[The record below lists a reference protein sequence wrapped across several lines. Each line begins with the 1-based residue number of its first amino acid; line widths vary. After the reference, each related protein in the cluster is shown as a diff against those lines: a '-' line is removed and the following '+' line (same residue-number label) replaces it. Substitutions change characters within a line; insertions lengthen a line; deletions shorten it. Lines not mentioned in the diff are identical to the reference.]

1 LLLRRLLAIGWLI
14 DAHRDN
20 HARHADHAACH
31 DKPLH
36 GESIEM
42 KPGPMRWLVL
52 AALLLV
58 LVITT
63 TSAYIRLSQAGFGC
77 ADWPACYGH
86 SVSTPSAG
94 QLIPERS
101 TLFWARALHRLA
113 ASSAGILLLLIVLL
127 GWNTLQGA
135 AARLAAVATVALAG
149 FLAWLGLITPSNLPV
164 VTIGNLLGGMSMLA
178 LLWWLHQ
185 RGRGE
190 SGRAGRMLLWLA
202 LAALALQIA
211 LGGMIGARHAVL
223 SCVTLP
229 ACAGGWWPDSVDWR
243 LFNPFFALSKSDTGS
258 AAREALI
265 MSHRY
270 GAVLVATILCVLGV
284 KAVQRGARVA
294 ARGWLLLGMLG
305 LQLLLGA
312 GMVLA
317 NFPLPLALL
326 HNLCAAL
333 LLGATVGLSWQNS
346 ETQEEA

>member
-1 LLLRRLLAIGWLI
+1 
-14 DAHRDN
+14 
-20 HARHADHAACH
+20 
-31 DKPLH
+31 
-36 GESIEM
+36 M
-42 KPGPMRWLVL
+42 KPGPMRGLVL
-52 AALLLV
+52 AALLVV

-77 ADWPACYGH
+77 ADWPACYGR
-86 SVSTPSAG
+86 SVPTPAAG
-94 QLIPERS
+94 QLIPEAS

-113 ASSAGILLLLIVLL
+113 ASSAGILLLLIVFL
-127 GWNTLQGA
+127 GWRALQDT

-149 FLAWLGLITPSNLPV
+149 LLAGLGMVTPSKLPA
-164 VTIGNLLGGMSMLA
+164 VTLGNLLGGMTMLG

-185 RGRGE
+185 RGPGT
-190 SGRAGRMLLWLA
+190 GAGRTLRRLA

-229 ACAGGWWPDSVDWR
+229 ACAGGWWPDSIDWR
-243 LFNPFFALSKSDTGS
+243 LFNPFFALSESDMGS

-270 GAVLVATILCVLGV
+270 GAMLVAAILCALGI
-284 KAVQRGARVA
+284 KAVRRGARVA
-294 ARGWLLLGMLG
+294 ARGWLLLGLLG

-326 HNLCAAL
+326 HNLCATL
-333 LLGATVGLSWQNS
+333 LLGASVGLSWQNS
-346 ETQEEA
+346 DIREEA

>member
-1 LLLRRLLAIGWLI
+1 
-14 DAHRDN
+14 
-20 HARHADHAACH
+20 
-31 DKPLH
+31 
-36 GESIEM
+36 M

-77 ADWPACYGH
+77 ADWPACYGR
-86 SVSTPSAG
+86 SVSAYSAG
-94 QLIPERS
+94 QLIPEQS
-101 TLFWARALHRLA
+101 ALFWARALHRLA
-113 ASSAGILLLLIVLL
+113 ASSTGILLLLIVFL
-127 GWNTLQGA
+127 GWQQVARTA

-149 FLAWLGLITPSNLPV
+149 FLAWLGLLTPSNLPA
-164 VTIGNLLGGMSMLA
+164 VTLGNLLGGMSLLA

-185 RGRGE
+185 RDRGGGRT
-190 SGRAGRMLLWLA
+190 LQWLA

-211 LGGMIGARHAVL
+211 LGGMIGARHAAL

-229 ACAGGWWPDSVDWR
+229 ACAGGWWPDAVDWR
-243 LFNPFFALSKSDTGS
+243 VFNPFFAMSESDLGS

-270 GAVLVATILCVLGV
+270 GAVLVAGILCLLGV
-284 KAVQRGARVA
+284 KAVRRGARA
-294 ARGWLLLGMLG
+294 AAGGWMLLGMLG

-326 HNLCAAL
+326 HNLGAAL
-333 LLGATVGLSWQNS
+333 LLGATVSLPWRSS
-346 ETQEEA
+346 ESSEDA